1 MGSELKG
8 RRVALLVTDGFEES
22 ELTEPKKAI
31 EAAGGEAV
39 VLSPKKGKV
48 RAWRHDD
55 WGDKVAVDEHV
66 SSAEPASFDGL
77 VLPGGVM
84 NPDHLRTDEDVRDFV
99 QRFRLL
105 ERPIAA
111 ICHGPWTLI
120 DAGVI
125 EGRMMTSYPSLR
137 KDLEN
142 AGARWVDE
150 PVVVDG
156 LLVTSRKPDDLPQ
169 FCAKLV
175 EMVAASPER
184 DAEVA

>member
-1 MGSELKG
+1 MGQELKG

-22 ELTEPKKAI
+22 ELTEPKQAI
-31 EAAGGEAV
+31 EDAGGEAV
-39 VLSPKKGKV
+39 VVSPKRGKV
-48 RAWRHDD
+48 RAWRHDE
-55 WGDKVAVDEHV
+55 WGEKITVDTV
-66 SSAEPASFDGL
+66 LTSADPESFDGL

-84 NPDHLRTDEDVRDFV
+84 NPDHLRTDEDVRSFV
-99 QRFRLL
+99 QRFRVLD
-105 ERPIAA
+105 RPIAA

-120 DAGVI
+120 DAEVI

-156 LLVTSRKPDDLPQ
+156 QLITSRKPADLPQ
-169 FCAKLV
+169 FCEKIV
-175 EMVAASPER
+175 ELMAATPAR
-184 DAEVA
+184 DA

>member
-1 MGSELKG
+1 MGNELKG

-31 EAAGGEAV
+31 ENAGGEAV
-39 VLSPKKGKV
+39 IVSPKRGKV
-48 RAWRHDD
+48 RAWRHDE
-55 WGDKVAVDEHV
+55 WGEKMAVDEV
-66 SSAEPASFDGL
+66 VGSADPESFDGL

-84 NPDHLRTDEDVRDFV
+84 NPDHLRTDDDVRHFV
-99 QRFRLL
+99 QKFRLL

-156 LLVTSRKPDDLPQ
+156 QLVTSRKPADLPE
-169 FCAKLV
+169 FCEKLV
-175 EMVAASPER
+175 EMVAASPAR
-184 DAEVA
+184 DAHR